1 MCGTWSGGKPMNCAA
16 THKAMANAS
25 AVDPSAIVVT
35 SPLEKRLP
43 KSPLMAAPASGSN
56 GMIHKCITCL
66 AGTRRAPVSARG
78 APLQL
83 QQVHAIHIQGFA
95 GTEYRN
101 DDGQSHGRFR
111 GSYHHHEENE
121 NVAVK
126 RLQTRRP
133 VEVKMKG
140 TTKELLRKGIGKP
153 AACL

>member
-35 SPLEKRLP
+35 SPLEKRWP

-83 QQVHAIHIQGFA
+83 QQVHAIHIQGFP
-95 GTEYRN
+95 GTECRN
-101 DDGQSHGRFR
+101 HDAQSHGPFR
-111 GSYHHHEENE
+111 GRSHHHEENE

-126 RLQTRRP
+126 RLQ
-133 VEVKMKG
+133 
-140 TTKELLRKGIGKP
+140 LRGESDERKID
-153 AACL
+153 AVQHQ

>member
-66 AGTRRAPVSARG
+66 AGPDALQYQRAEHPYSFSRFTRSTFRVSRDKHAGARR
-78 APLQL
+78 
-83 QQVHAIHIQGFA
+83 QG
-95 GTEYRN
+95 
-101 DDGQSHGRFR
+101 
-111 GSYHHHEENE
+111 
-121 NVAVK
+121 
-126 RLQTRRP
+126 
-133 VEVKMKG
+133 
-140 TTKELLRKGIGKP
+140 
-153 AACL
+153 

>member
-101 DDGQSHGRFR
+101 DDGQSPG
-111 GSYHHHEENE
+111 HHHFVIPYPRN
-121 NVAVK
+121 
-126 RLQTRRP
+126 
-133 VEVKMKG
+133 
-140 TTKELLRKGIGKP
+140 
-153 AACL
+153 